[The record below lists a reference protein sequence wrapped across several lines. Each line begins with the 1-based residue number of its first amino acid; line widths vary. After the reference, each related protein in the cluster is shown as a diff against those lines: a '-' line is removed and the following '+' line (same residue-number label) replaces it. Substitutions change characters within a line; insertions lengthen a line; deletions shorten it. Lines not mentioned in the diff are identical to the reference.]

1 MSKLSAIL
9 VSVILAT
16 ALFVVLIWANITVP
30 SSKLVNDR
38 FVPIPEVLQ
47 DGRDFTKAIQGL
59 EKHGNVPI
67 TIQEGDIGRNNPFA
81 E

>member
-1 MSKLSAIL
+1 MSKLS
-9 VSVILAT
+9 VILIGVICIT
-16 ALFVVLIWANITVP
+16 ALFVILIWINIAVP

-47 DGRDFTKAIQGL
+47 DGRDFTKAVQGL

-67 TIQEGDIGRNNPFA
+67 TIQEGDKGRSNPFA
-81 E
+81 Q